1 MQCPVDNAP
10 LIALEW
16 DDLEVDYCTECAG
29 LWLDAGELDL
39 LLDAPDLARILSG
52 DSVEVDPGPVKRLCP
67 LCDARMTQH
76 CPADATEVI
85 YDTCPNGHG
94 IWLDKGELAAVAR
107 ASGSDE
113 ACGRVA
119 AFLADLFGA

>member
-1 MQCPVDNAP
+1 VQCPVDKEP

-16 DDLEVDYCTECAG
+16 DELEVDYCTDCAG
-29 LWLDAGELDL
+29 LWFDAGELEL
-39 LLDAPDLARILSG
+39 LLDAPDLAHLLSG
-52 DSVEVDPGPVKRLCP
+52 ESASVDPSAAKRLCP
-67 LCDARMTQH
+67 LCGARMTQH
-76 CPADATEVI
+76 CPAGAPEVI

-94 IWLDKGELAAVAR
+94 VWLDKGELAAIAR